1 MKSLTSTSCRWSG
14 VRKFFM
20 HKSEHGFTF
29 VTDKKLDLGQVHLFG
44 FISRLSDCHCFVTVV
59 AG

>member
-1 MKSLTSTSCRWSG
+1 
-14 VRKFFM
+14 M